1 MRKRKEIIGKAIILI
16 RMFYRQIQIMIL
28 KRMNYSLMEIVIR
41 KKEKKL
47 NKKII

>member
-16 RMFYRQIQIMIL
+16 MMFYRQIQIMIL